1 MFSEIDRILLVK
13 IVYFQLGSY
22 SFSHDCI
29 FSLMIVYLSKIVYFQ
44 SGPCTFIHDRILQL
58 SRSFASHDRK
68 L

>member
-1 MFSEIDRILLVK
+1 MFSENDRILLVK

-29 FSLMIVYLSKIVYFQ
+29 FSLMIEYLSKIVYFQ
-44 SGPCTFIHDRILQL
+44 SGTVIYDRIFQL